1 MSFSWKNQLSA
12 PRHPPTVAVFVHRHD
27 VYWAAQLRTW
37 SQPRPSLLS
46 PEESRQWM
54 GAGVTKGDIQYS
66 PVLPSPFSCFSV
78 LITLSLHFLNPTT
91 ARTFHW
97 LQLISEPHHLPKTR
111 SLSRVT
117 ALPETESWNVWTDA
131 LHVGVQLQNRVCCGL
146 LPTGQTAVTQLSL
159 HTPYLMLSD
168 CPSAPGH
175 VRACAAD
182 HADAAPAGGHGA
194 GYGPDGAAGATLRTV
209 RARCWAPARR
219 PDTFPRRGHWALGHR
234 SKSLNTELSF
244 RHPRESMHVQKMLIN
259 ADNQVLLF

>member
-1 MSFSWKNQLSA
+1 MSFNWKNQLSA
-12 PRHPPTVAVFVHRHD
+12 PRHPPTVAVCVHRHD

-37 SQPRPSLLS
+37 SQPTPSLPS

-54 GAGVTKGDIQYS
+54 GAGVMKGDIQYS
-66 PVLPSPFSCFSV
+66 PVLAFPFSCFSV
-78 LITLSLHFLNPTT
+78 LIILSLHFLNPTA

-97 LQLISEPHHLPKTR
+97 LQLISEPHHLSKTR

-131 LHVGVQLQNRVCCGL
+131 LHVGIRLQNRVCCGL

-175 VRACAAD
+175 VRACATD
-182 HADAAPAGGHGA
+182 HADAAPASGHGA
-194 GYGPDGAAGATLRTV
+194 GYGPDGAAAPRCV
-209 RARCWAPARR
+209 PCVPRCWAPARP
-219 PDTFPRRGHWALGHR
+219 PDMLPRCGHWALGRR
-234 SKSLNTELSF
+234 SKWLNTELSF
-244 RHPRESMHVQKMLIN
+244 QHLRESIHVQKMLIN
-259 ADNQVLLF
+259 AGNQVLPF